1 MRLKSHYHQ
10 ITDLLS
16 SQSYKHRSS
25 QGDED
30 DHYHHHHQDE
40 RKEKETIPR
49 IIKNRW
55 QIQTPIS
62 SGSFGSIYQGINRMT
77 NEKVAIK
84 FERRTSRHSQLHKE
98 SQIYRTIEGLG
109 MPKMYW

>member
-30 DHYHHHHQDE
+30 HHHHQE
-40 RKEKETIPR
+40 EEEQRKTIPR

-55 QIQTPIS
+55 SIETPIS
-62 SGSFGSIYQGINRMT
+62 SGSFGWIYQGMNLIT
-77 NEKVAIK
+77 KEKIAIK
-84 FERRTSRHSQLHKE
+84 FERKTARHAQLHRE
-98 SQIYRTIEGLG
+98 SRIYRTIEGPG